1 MTFGESIEQAIRAE
15 ANKLAERHQRYHNNL
30 QLAHERDKKRITN
43 PPEKEVLTPA
53 AWQQDKKFNPF
64 YVLKHSK
71 SIARSISNKLQAG
84 TYLPMAPFVQQVAK
98 KGGGT
103 RQVMMYQIPDAA
115 VSTYFYEKLLKKN
128 IHRFSSFAYAYR
140 QDRNV
145 HFAIQDIA
153 VDMRYYSRLFIAEVD
168 FSDFFGSINHTFLYE
183 QFDQNGFLIAEGERA
198 VIRGFAELNGA
209 AVGIPQGTSISLFLA
224 NLACWKLDKQLE
236 AIGVKFAR
244 YADDTLIWSN
254 DYSKICEAFEVIQQF
269 STSTGVPI
277 NFSKSEGISLLT
289 HKELRA
295 ELGHHKHSLDFLG
308 YTLAVDHVSIK
319 KSAVQKI
326 KKQISYLLYKN
337 LIQPLRGQ
345 QLCAL
350 VIPAN
355 NRDDALVVAMSQI
368 RRYLYG
374 DLTEYHL
381 QRYLRG
387 YHYRVAFKGVMSF
400 YPLVDDEAQLRE
412 MDAWLVGTLF
422 RCLRFRARLLN
433 HWGHPRFDQFPF
445 NVPHNRMVPEFRKVR
460 TGQKR
465 LLTIPSFLR
474 IYRALKRGLVMSGI
488 EGTMNPGS
496 NTYHYEDE

>member
-1 MTFGESIEQAIRAE
+1 MTFGESIEEAIRREAE
-15 ANKLAERHQRYHNNL
+15 KLAERHQRYHNNL

-43 PPEKEVLTPA
+43 PPPKKVLKPA
-53 AWQQDKKFNPF
+53 AWQQDRKFNPF

-71 SIARSISNKLQAG
+71 SIARSISGKLQAG
-84 TYLPMAPFVQQVAK
+84 NYQPMAPFVQKVAK
-98 KGGGT
+98 KDGGT
-103 RQVMMYQIPDAA
+103 RNVVMYQIPDAA

-153 VDMRYYSRLFIAEVD
+153 VDMRYFSRLFIAEVD
-168 FSDFFGSINHTFLYE
+168 FSDFFGSIDHMYLYD
-183 QFDQNGFLIAEGERA
+183 QFDQNGFLISESERA
-198 VIRGFAELNGA
+198 VIRSFAELNSTK
-209 AVGIPQGTSISLFLA
+209 VGIPQGTSISLFLA
-224 NLACWKLDKQLE
+224 NLACWRLDRQLE

-254 DYSKICEAFEVIQQF
+254 EYSKICEAFEVIQQF
-269 STSTGVPI
+269 SASTGVQI

-295 ELGHHKHSLDFLG
+295 ELGHYKHSLDFLG
-308 YTLAVDHVSIK
+308 YTLAVDRVSIK
-319 KSAVQKI
+319 RSAVQKI

-337 LIQPLRGQ
+337 LVQPLRGQ
-345 QLCAL
+345 QLRA
-350 VIPAN
+350 VAIPAN
-355 NRDDALVVAMSQI
+355 NKDDALIVAISQI

-374 DLTEYHL
+374 DLSEYHL
-381 QRYLRG
+381 QRCLRG

-400 YPLVDDEAQLRE
+400 YPLVDDEAQLKE
-412 MDAWLVGTLF
+412 LDAWLVGTLH
-422 RCLRFRARLLN
+422 RCLRLRAKLLN
-433 HWGHPRFDQFPF
+433 AWGHPRFADFPF
-445 NVPHNRMVPEFRKVR
+445 NVPHNRMIPEFRKIR
-460 TGQKR
+460 IGQKR

-474 IYRALKRGLVMSGI
+474 IYRALKRGLITSGI

-496 NTYHYEDE
+496 NAYHYEDE